1 MGKRKHVQIEIED
14 NPFDQEEDE
23 LEISNEIKVLEE
35 FNKLP
40 LYEREG
46 IIELYL
52 HGQTINPEED
62 QKIISENIQK
72 KENKDRILYKK
83 VLILEYGGVDLRRKI
98 DQIRE
103 NFYEEE
109 IWFLIQKTLLAVK
122 DTHRLIMHLDLKPDN
137 MVYTSNDLI
146 KIIDFGSGQFIQ
158 NEGEENEN
166 NKLAN
171 YCKLL
176 RKQYTTQVYRGP
188 ENNIVCDDEES
199 GEARDKTGENKLSPK
214 ADIWSMGIIILEYI
228 LNSPSM
234 KRPLEI
240 FRFLRGNI
248 TTNHRIEDNETKID
262 LRRLKW
268 DNTNI
273 KHKPPLV
280 ECDTENTAKAT
291 FNSTKKEIGK
301 KKGKNK
307 NEKHSEMSGYEG
319 DAGGRSSFSLPSTP
333 IREQFSS
340 PILTD
345 YETNQLI
352 SPQRSWSATP
362 KREEYSSYTLNETD

>member
-1 MGKRKHVQIEIED
+1 MGKSKHVQIEIED
-14 NPFDQEEDE
+14 NPFGRGTYAWVYYGRIINPQVILNNYGKRISDVVVKINKDQKEDE

-40 LYEREG
+40 IYEREG

-72 KENKDRILYKK
+72 KENKDKILYKK

-98 DQIRE
+98 EQIRE

-122 DTHRLIMHLDLKPDN
+122 DMHRLIMHLDLKPDN

-158 NEGEENEN
+158 NEDEENEN

-199 GEARDKTGENKLSPK
+199 GEARDKTGENKVKFYFLLFILYLQK
-214 ADIWSMGIIILEYI
+214 II
-228 LNSPSM
+228 
-234 KRPLEI
+234 
-240 FRFLRGNI
+240 
-248 TTNHRIEDNETKID
+248 T
-262 LRRLKW
+262 
-268 DNTNI
+268 
-273 KHKPPLV
+273 
-280 ECDTENTAKAT
+280 
-291 FNSTKKEIGK
+291 
-301 KKGKNK
+301 
-307 NEKHSEMSGYEG
+307 
-319 DAGGRSSFSLPSTP
+319 
-333 IREQFSS
+333 
-340 PILTD
+340 
-345 YETNQLI
+345 
-352 SPQRSWSATP
+352 
-362 KREEYSSYTLNETD
+362 

>member
-1 MGKRKHVQIEIED
+1 MKFLTNLIFFKIYFLIILFLNFCQSKRNIFVEFFNKTGKSKNVQIEIEN
-14 NPFDQEEDE
+14 NPFGKGAYAWVYFGRIINTQIILNNYGKRISEIVVKINKNQKEDE
-23 LEISNEIKVLEE
+23 LEISNEIKILEE

-40 LYEREG
+40 IYEREG

-52 HGQTINPEED
+52 HGQTINSEED
-62 QKIISENIQK
+62 QKIISQK
-72 KENKDRILYKK
+72 KENKNKILYKK

-122 DTHRLIMHLDLKPDN
+122 DMHRLIMHLDLKPDN

-158 NEGEENEN
+158 NEGVENDN

-176 RKQYTTQVYRGP
+176 TIQYTTQVYRGP
-188 ENNIVCDDEES
+188 ENNIVCDGEES
-199 GEARDKTGENKLSPK
+199 GEAKDRTGENKLSTK

-234 KRPLEI
+234 KGPLEM

-248 TTNHRIEDNETKID
+248 TTNHRIGI
-262 LRRLKW
+262 LQILKEL
-268 DNTNI
+268 NFFY
-273 KHKPPLV
+273 KMR
-280 ECDTENTAKAT
+280 E
-291 FNSTKKEIGK
+291 KKW
-301 KKGKNK
+301 NK
-307 NEKHSEMSGYEG
+307 
-319 DAGGRSSFSLPSTP
+319 RIQVFS
-333 IREQFSS
+333 
-340 PILTD
+340 
-345 YETNQLI
+345 N
-352 SPQRSWSATP
+352 
-362 KREEYSSYTLNETD
+362 

>member
-1 MGKRKHVQIEIED
+1 MTPQIILNNYGKRISDVVVKI
-14 NPFDQEEDE
+14 NKDQKEDE

-40 LYEREG
+40 IYEREG

-62 QKIISENIQK
+62 QKIIPQSKKTIDTKTEKGKQK

-83 VLILEYGGVDLRRKI
+83 VLILEYGGVDLRTKI
-98 DQIRE
+98 DQIKE

-176 RKQYTTQVYRGP
+176 RKQYTTQIYRGP

-199 GEARDKTGENKLSPK
+199 GEPRDKTGENK
-214 ADIWSMGIIILEYI
+214 
-228 LNSPSM
+228 
-234 KRPLEI
+234 
-240 FRFLRGNI
+240 
-248 TTNHRIEDNETKID
+248 
-262 LRRLKW
+262 
-268 DNTNI
+268 
-273 KHKPPLV
+273 
-280 ECDTENTAKAT
+280 
-291 FNSTKKEIGK
+291 
-301 KKGKNK
+301 
-307 NEKHSEMSGYEG
+307 
-319 DAGGRSSFSLPSTP
+319 
-333 IREQFSS
+333 
-340 PILTD
+340 
-345 YETNQLI
+345 
-352 SPQRSWSATP
+352 
-362 KREEYSSYTLNETD
+362 

>member
-1 MGKRKHVQIEIED
+1 MTPQIILNNYGKRISDVVVKI
-14 NPFDQEEDE
+14 NKDQKEDE

-40 LYEREG
+40 IYEREG
-46 IIELYL
+46 IIELYLHGQTINPEEDQKIIPQSKKTIDTRTEKGKQKKENKDRILYKKVLILEYGGVDLLLEEFNKLPIYEREGTIELYL

-98 DQIRE
+98 EQIRE

-122 DTHRLIMHLDLKPDN
+122 DMHRLIMHLDLKPDN

-171 YCKLL
+171 YSNYCKLL
-176 RKQYTTQVYRGP
+176 RKQYTTQIYRGP

-199 GEARDKTGENKLSPK
+199 GEPRDKTGENK
-214 ADIWSMGIIILEYI
+214 
-228 LNSPSM
+228 
-234 KRPLEI
+234 
-240 FRFLRGNI
+240 
-248 TTNHRIEDNETKID
+248 
-262 LRRLKW
+262 
-268 DNTNI
+268 
-273 KHKPPLV
+273 
-280 ECDTENTAKAT
+280 
-291 FNSTKKEIGK
+291 
-301 KKGKNK
+301 
-307 NEKHSEMSGYEG
+307 
-319 DAGGRSSFSLPSTP
+319 
-333 IREQFSS
+333 
-340 PILTD
+340 
-345 YETNQLI
+345 
-352 SPQRSWSATP
+352 
-362 KREEYSSYTLNETD
+362 